1 MIKIFKSVVI
11 TFAAILLVFC
21 FTSCDKVNTPEPG
34 EKKLVKF
41 SSLERFTADPSNGY
55 TFVYDNNDRLV
66 SATVKYDSTVIYNFI
81 WESNVITV
89 NKTSN
94 TGSAPQSYK
103 FVLENNLV
111 QYSEKGNNERCT
123 FKYNSANKFI
133 ESSDGNSAEWDGD
146 KFMKFKENRIECIL
160 SYGTIC
166 NKGYLPF
173 TATVIPPAECTV
185 LYLAHPEIGGIR
197 TNQLP
202 SSMDLYLAGKKS
214 STMNFEYEFDQDG
227 YVTKILSESASYVL
241 VWE

>member
-1 MIKIFKSVVI
+1 MTKIFRLLGVI
-11 TFAAILLVFC
+11 SSAIVLCLSII
-21 FTSCDKVNTPEPG
+21 SCSKDNSKEPVD
-34 EKKLVKF
+34 KKLVKF
-41 SSLERFTADPSNGY
+41 GSLPALSDPSNGY

-66 SATVKYDSTVIYNFI
+66 SATVKYDSTITYNFI
-81 WESNVITV
+81 WEGNVITV

-111 QYSEKGNNERCT
+111 QYFEKGNNERCT

-133 ESSDGNSAEWDGD
+133 ESSEGNSAEWDGD
-146 KFMKFKENRIECIL
+146 KFIKFSENRIECIL
-160 SYGTIC
+160 AYGTIC

-214 STMNFEYEFDQDG
+214 STMNFDYEFDEDG
-227 YVTKILSESASYVL
+227 YITKIINDSVTYVL
-241 VWE
+241 QWE